1 MVIKVKNNNNF
12 VYVGGSEF
20 LNIQEKKHADYIYS
34 ESRRMIEDL
43 HENLDAE
50 KIDDTLERWHKIG
63 KLIQQILEK
72 FNIKMDEMKYFWIM
86 MYDVG
91 KNKTPAHIGSGRNDF
106 RLSYILSKY
115 PLKKLKKVGSWSLW
129 REIVGSQ
136 KVNKDSR
143 IAEWI
148 VDEMI
153 SNRNLKTRDDAR
165 LFLKK
170 VYSRLKNLDTTIL
183 SKEELFEKLKE
194 IKE

>member
-1 MVIKVKNNNNF
+1 MVIKIKKNNNF
-12 VYVGGSEF
+12 VYVGGSEI
-20 LNIQEKKHADYIYS
+20 LNIREKERADYICS
-34 ESRRMIEDL
+34 ESRRMIKNL

-50 KIDDTLERWHKIG
+50 GINDILERWHKIG

-91 KNKTPAHIGSGRNDF
+91 KNKTPTHIGSGRNDF

-115 PLKKLKKVGSWSLW
+115 SLKKLKKVGSWSLW
-129 REIVGSQ
+129 REIVGSK

-148 VDEMI
+148 VDEII
-153 SNRNLKTRDDAR
+153 SNRNIKTRNDTR
-165 LFLKK
+165 PFLKK
-170 VYSRLKNLDTTIL
+170 VYNRLKNLDTTIL

-194 IKE
+194 IK